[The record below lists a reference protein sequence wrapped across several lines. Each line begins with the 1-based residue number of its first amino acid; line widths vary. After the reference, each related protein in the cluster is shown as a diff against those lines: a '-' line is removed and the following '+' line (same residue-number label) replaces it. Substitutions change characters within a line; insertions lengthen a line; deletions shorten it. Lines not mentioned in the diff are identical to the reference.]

1 LRKTSLK
8 LAAVGLVALG
18 LGACNTPGD
27 RALGGAAIGGL
38 AGAGIGGL
46 AGGGR
51 GALIGGLAGA
61 GTGAII
67 GAATTPAR
75 PVYGPGPY
83 YAPRPVAAYP
93 APPVYRDWRE
103 QPSYD
108 DYRPRY
114 RAGY

>member
-1 LRKTSLK
+1 MKV
-8 LAAVGLVALG
+8 AAACAVALG

-27 RALGGAAIGGL
+27 RAVGGAAIGGL

-67 GAATTPAR
+67 GAATTPQRAA
-75 PVYGPGPY
+75 YGPGPY
-83 YAPRPVAAYP
+83 YAPRAVSAYP

-103 QPSYD
+103 QPAYE
-108 DYRPRY
+108 DYARPRY
-114 RAGY
+114 GYGY